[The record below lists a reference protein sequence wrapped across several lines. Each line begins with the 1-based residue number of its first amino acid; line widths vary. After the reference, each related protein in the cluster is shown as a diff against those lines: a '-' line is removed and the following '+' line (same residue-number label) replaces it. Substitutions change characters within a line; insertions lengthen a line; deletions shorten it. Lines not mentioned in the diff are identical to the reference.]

1 MEPNLLDMLPWQTTV
16 ADQGSAAWPT
26 GSFGVA
32 EGTGAGQHGIRPSGG
47 GFSVGNIFSS
57 TWAWVNRPFQSPMAP
72 IDVVLLIGV
81 IIIGFAIWGMI
92 LYHIRIAS
100 EAL

>member
-1 MEPNLLDMLPWQTTV
+1 
-16 ADQGSAAWPT
+16 
-26 GSFGVA
+26 
-32 EGTGAGQHGIRPSGG
+32 
-47 GFSVGNIFSS
+47 
-57 TWAWVNRPFQSPMAP
+57 MAP

-81 IIIGFAIWGMI
+81 IIIGFMIWSMI